1 MTTDCPP
8 TIALRKTTK
17 LDKDQSL
24 NFLEGYVRKIEQFQ
38 DEKSG
43 SESVLSQLTR
53 VLMYLRGE
61 DVPLLASNPVN
72 EIPSTKEVDEETPS
86 KQEEAPSKKHSRE
99 EDTSA
104 LSKEERKRLK
114 KEQKKLA
121 RREKEESRK
130 AGQEKEQK
138 EDENNQDDD

>member
-1 MTTDCPP
+1 MATDCPP
-8 TIALRKTTK
+8 TIALRKTAK
-17 LDKDQSL
+17 LSKDQSL
-24 NFLEGYVRKIEQFQ
+24 SFLEGYVRKIEQFQ

-72 EIPSTKEVDEETPS
+72 DTPSTKEIVEETPS
-86 KQEEAPSKKHSRE
+86 KSEETPSKKHGRE
-99 EDTSA
+99 EDMA
-104 LSKEERKRLK
+104 AVSKEERKRLK

-130 AGQEKEQK
+130 AGQEKEPQ
-138 EDENNQDDD
+138 EDEDNQHDE